1 MPPGLW
7 SVASCTH
14 PAFVPRPVLPARA
27 ADHTVKVWDVSTQ
40 TCQHTL
46 THHTG
51 KVQAVVWNPAEAP
64 VLLSGGFDKRACLVS
79 ADVRAGGRTDGRT
92 GGRAGG
98 RAGIQWMV
106 SPSVCWQ
113 SSLHSALAAFI
124 TAAVL
129 PFCVLTTARLTDP
142 PVTRLPCPACLPAR
156 ASSAAGRA
164 SARHRQRADLAG
176 QRRRGGPGLGPPQPH
191 PICGQLRGRRG
202 GGLRCTHGGSV
213 CGSLCS
219 AGMGALRVCP
229 ALPNCPPSPPNP
241 TACFS
246 RRAPVARRFSAWAH
260 TTRRPAPSAS
270 APRCGASWPP
280 RPLTKR

>member
-98 RAGIQWMV
+98 RASSGWSLPRFAGSPLCIQHLQR
-106 SPSVCWQ
+106 SSLLLCFRSVC
-113 SSLHSALAAFI
+113 
-124 TAAVL
+124 
-129 PFCVLTTARLTDP
+129 
-142 PVTRLPCPACLPAR
+142 
-156 ASSAAGRA
+156 
-164 SARHRQRADLAG
+164 
-176 QRRRGGPGLGPPQPH
+176 
-191 PICGQLRGRRG
+191 
-202 GGLRCTHGGSV
+202 
-213 CGSLCS
+213 
-219 AGMGALRVCP
+219 
-229 ALPNCPPSPPNP
+229 
-241 TACFS
+241 
-246 RRAPVARRFSAWAH
+246 
-260 TTRRPAPSAS
+260 
-270 APRCGASWPP
+270 
-280 RPLTKR
+280 